1 MIVKV
6 SLLGA
11 QVPLLMVHTNVF
23 ILVVNP
29 VTPVV
34 GLVGFTTVP
43 APAITVHI
51 PVPIIGV
58 LADMVDVSVQIV

>member
-1 MIVKV
+1 MVNV
-6 SLLGA
+6 SLLAA
-11 QVPLLMVHTNVF
+11 QVPLLMVHTKVF
-23 ILVVNP
+23 TLVSSP

-43 APAITVHI
+43 APAITVHN

>member
-1 MIVKV
+1 MV
-6 SLLGA
+6 SLLAA
-11 QVPLLMVHTNVF
+11 QVPLLIVHTKVF
-23 ILVVNP
+23 TLVSKP

-43 APAITVHI
+43 APAITVHT

-58 LADMVDVSVQIV
+58 FADIVAVSIQIV